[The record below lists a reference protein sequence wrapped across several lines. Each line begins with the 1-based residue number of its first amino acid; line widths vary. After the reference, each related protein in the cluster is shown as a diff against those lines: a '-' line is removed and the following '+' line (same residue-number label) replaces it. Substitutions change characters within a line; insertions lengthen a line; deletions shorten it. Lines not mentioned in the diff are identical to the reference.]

1 MITTLKIWS
10 EAEQALVD
18 WDVSFEDEVYV
29 LTDTPVA
36 ILPDQVIT
44 VKYGDKFYKF
54 SPNTT
59 DDELLKRAEEINKEY
74 TK

>member
-18 WDVSFEDEVYV
+18 WDVNLEDEVYV